1 MSCGSEPN
9 SPSNG
14 EYEDPRYLESIIP
27 HGVLRVRLQEGTEA
41 PMAGAAEISQAG
53 HIIFENNGDV
63 SSSESEDE
71 CYPNEPRSKDPA
83 PVPPVVDVRKAAS
96 VGSLDHGSPAGC
108 RPCAFYLSSTGCRN
122 GIECSFCHM
131 DHTPEERQL
140 PKPSSR
146 PAKGKR
152 DKDKRRIAEIN
163 RKFASDEPRRLEE
176 LQRFAESQAYAARLL
191 GFEGHKG
198 GKGGKSFGSAA
209 SAASSSSAARR
220 ELPGIYL

>member
-1 MSCGSEPN
+1 MVVLIMSCGSEPN

-14 EYEDPRYLESIIP
+14 EYEDPRYLERIIP
-27 HGVLRVRLQEGTEA
+27 HGILRVRLQEGTEV
-41 PMAGAAEISQAG
+41 PMAGFSQISQAG
-53 HIIFENNGDV
+53 HIIFENAGDV
-63 SSSESEDE
+63 TSSETEDE
-71 CYPNEPRSKDPA
+71 RYEPTSKDPA
-83 PVPPVVDVRKAAS
+83 PVDSSKAAS
-96 VGSLDHGSPAGC
+96 VGSLTHGSPAGC

-131 DHTPEERQL
+131 DHAPEERQL

-163 RKFASDEPRRLEE
+163 KKYASDEPRRLEE
-176 LQRFAESQAYAARLL
+176 LRRFAESQAYAARLL

-198 GKGGKSFGSAA
+198 GKGGKNFGSAA
-209 SAASSSSAARR
+209 SAASSSSATQQ